1 MSAPQFPADEALKG
15 GVALVDEGAASAL
28 AQSQSVTE
36 RLRLPVVENVAL
48 AVVGGRAAG
57 RLVAELGTP
66 FNRQSLE
73 KKL

>member
-1 MSAPQFPADEALKG
+1 VSAPQFPTYEALES

-28 AQSQSVTE
+28 AQSQSVAE

-57 RLVAELGTP
+57 RLVAELGTS
-66 FNRQSLE
+66 FDGQSL
-73 KKL
+73 KNN